1 MSCNEKIVVLLQRV
15 KPEIK
20 DVIEKLNLVSPP
32 TSVYTL
38 QVKPFVFLS
47 PYQLGMA
54 PARS

>member
-1 MSCNEKIVVLLQRV
+1 MVLLQRV